1 MRGSASL
8 LLGLVLLGPAR
19 LGADVVV
26 MRDGD
31 RFTGKTLIR
40 GTRFLNLQTPYGRLR
55 IPLDKIERI
64 VKEDGTEEV
73 LNPPAGAVASVGPA
87 PRSKPLRLFLA
98 ITGKTFW
105 QAWHPKGPPPP
116 DPTLR
121 LEVRLDEKAIA
132 AYADG
137 LVDEDEIPDAI
148 VNSFS
153 FAPDAV
159 KLLPSP
165 GVQLLAPEV
174 RPGRVLLEIVAP
186 PESTGRHRLRLAYQ
200 TNEGTRAEPAW
211 RDLVETTTDVEL
223 SPESPT
229 IVQVEQDRGR
239 MEYGKR
245 KMRNVET
252 FRVVAKVE

>member
-1 MRGSASL
+1 MKRSASL
-8 LLGLVLLGPAR
+8 LLGLALALPTL

-26 MRDGD
+26 MSNGD
-31 RFTGKTLIR
+31 RFTGKTVIR

-64 VKEDGTEEV
+64 LKEDGTEEV
-73 LNPPAGAVASVGPA
+73 LNPPAGPAGPLAPPA
-87 PRSKPLRLFLA
+87 PRPRPLRLLLA

-105 QAWHPKGPPPP
+105 QAWNPKAPPP

-121 LEVRLDEKAIA
+121 LEVRLDEKPIA

-137 LVDEDEIPDAI
+137 LLDEGEIPNAV

-153 FAPDAV
+153 FAPEAV
-159 KLLPSP
+159 KLLPTP

-174 RPGRVLLEIVAP
+174 RPGRVRLEIDGP
-186 PESTGRHRLRLAYQ
+186 PESAGRHRLRLAYQ
-200 TNEGTRAEPAW
+200 TNEGTPAEPAW

-223 SPESPT
+223 SPESST
-229 IVQVEQDRGR
+229 TVRVEQERGR

-252 FRVVAKVE
+252 FRIVATVE

>member
-8 LLGLVLLGPAR
+8 LLGLVLLGPAS

-31 RFTGKTLIR
+31 RFTGKTVIR

-73 LNPPAGAVASVGPA
+73 MSPAGGPVGLA
-87 PRSKPLRLFLA
+87 PRPKPVRLLLA

-105 QAWHPKGPPPP
+105 QAWHPKGPPP

-137 LVDEDEIPDAI
+137 LLDEGEIPDAI

-174 RPGRVLLEIVAP
+174 RPGRVLLEIVVP
-186 PESTGRHRLRLAYQ
+186 PESGGRHRLRLAYQ
-200 TNEGTRAEPAW
+200 TNERTRAEPAW

-229 IVQVEQDRGR
+229 MVQVEQDRGR
-239 MEYGKR
+239 MDYGKR
-245 KMRNVET
+245 RMRNVET
-252 FRVVAKVE
+252 FRVVARVE